1 MAVIAQSLVDR
12 QEVDY
17 SFVIDGSDDHLV
29 AQVRAGNDAAFEAI
43 YDRYARKVLSFCVH
57 LLGRREDAEDALQL
71 TFVSAYRALRQTD
84 GDISLR
90 PWLFTIARNR
100 CLSELRAGREAFHAA
115 GELTD
120 RPCFDAPPDE
130 VQRQED
136 VRELFD
142 DLKRLP
148 HDQRAALVLF
158 ELGDHPHAE
167 IAEVLG
173 VRTEKVKALIFQAR
187 EALARSRS
195 ARNSPC
201 AEVRELLATVRGKV
215 LPRSMTRAHID
226 RCPGCAAF
234 EDKVRGQ
241 RAALALI
248 LPVAMSGHLKALV
261 LGSALSGGKGLAA
274 AGAGTGGGG
283 AVLTGGGAVGSG
295 TAAGAAGT
303 ASTVGTLGTVA
314 ASTTAAGTLGAAA
327 GTLGAAGAVAAGF
340 VAAGG
345 GAPAAAGLAAHSGIG
360 LIAKVAIAAMALTTG
375 ALGTAL
381 NPHALLPPSP
391 LISGRP
397 AALTANTALPS
408 VSGSA
413 VQGSTLTASQGSW
426 SGSPASFAYQ
436 WQDCDSGGA
445 NCSAIAGATSSS
457 YTLGASDVGSTVE
470 VVVTASNGAGSASA
484 VSSPTG
490 VVTAPATPVSNTAAP
505 LVSGSAVQGSTLTAS
520 DGTWSGSPAP
530 TFAYQWEDCDA
541 GGGNCAPI
549 AGATSSTYVLA
560 GTDVGS
566 TVVVVVTATNSA
578 GSASAASSPTGV
590 VSAAATAVSNTA
602 APLVSGS
609 AVQGSTLT
617 ASQGSWSGSPATFAY
632 QWQDCDSGGT
642 NCTPIAGA
650 TSSSYTLAASD
661 VGLTV
666 EVVVTATNTAGS
678 ASASASSPTA
688 LIAAAPAN
696 TPQARR
702 HRKRRVK
709 TDSVRP
715 A

>member
-1 MAVIAQSLVDR
+1 
-12 QEVDY
+12 
-17 SFVIDGSDDHLV
+17 
-29 AQVRAGNDAAFEAI
+29 
-43 YDRYARKVLSFCVH
+43 
-57 LLGRREDAEDALQL
+57 
-71 TFVSAYRALRQTD
+71 
-84 GDISLR
+84 
-90 PWLFTIARNR
+90 
-100 CLSELRAGREAFHAA
+100 
-115 GELTD
+115 
-120 RPCFDAPPDE
+120 

-234 EDKVRGQ
+234 ENKVRGQ

-248 LPVAMSGHLKALV
+248 LPVAMSGNLKALV

-283 AVLTGGGAVGSG
+283 AVLSGGGAVGSG
-295 TAAGAAGT
+295 TAAGTAGT
-303 ASTVGTLGTVA
+303 AGAVGTIGTVA
-314 ASTTAAGTLGAAA
+314 ASTTAV
-327 GTLGAAGAVAAGF
+327 GTLGAAGAVAAVGF

-360 LIAKVAIAAMALTTG
+360 VIAKVAIAALALTTG

-381 NPHALLPPSP
+381 KPHAVLPPSP
-391 LISGRP
+391 FISGRP

-408 VSGSA
+408 VA
-413 VQGSTLTASQGSW
+413 
-426 SGSPASFAYQ
+426 
-436 WQDCDSGGA
+436 
-445 NCSAIAGATSSS
+445 
-457 YTLGASDVGSTVE
+457 
-470 VVVTASNGAGSASA
+470 
-484 VSSPTG
+484 
-490 VVTAPATPVSNTAAP
+490 
-505 LVSGSAVQGSTLTAS
+505 
-520 DGTWSGSPAP
+520 
-530 TFAYQWEDCDA
+530 
-541 GGGNCAPI
+541 
-549 AGATSSTYVLA
+549 
-560 GTDVGS
+560 
-566 TVVVVVTATNSA
+566 
-578 GSASAASSPTGV
+578 
-590 VSAAATAVSNTA
+590 
-602 APLVSGS
+602 GS

-632 QWQDCDSGGT
+632 QWQDCDSGGA
-642 NCTPIAGA
+642 NCSAIAGA

-661 VGLTV
+661 VGSTV
-666 EVVVTATNTAGS
+666 EVVVTASNSAGS
-678 ASASASSPTA
+678 ASAASSPTGVVTAPATPVSNTAAPTVSGSAVQGSTLSASDGTWNGSPAPTFAYQWEDCDAGGGNCAPIAGATSSSYVLGSTDVGSTVVVVVTATNGAGSASAASSPTGVVSAGVTAVFNTAAPMVSGSAVQGSTLTASAGSWSGSPATFAYQWQDCDAGGGNCSAIAGATGSSYTLAGSDVGSTVEVVVTASNSAGSASAASPPTA
-688 LIAAAPAN
+688 LVAATPAN
-696 TPQARR
+696 TPQQRR
-702 HRKRRVK
+702 HRTRRAK